1 MTTLLTPPASR
12 RPSSA
17 PSERD
22 DATPAPPGPTWRTRT
37 GAALRARRVSALYL
51 VPLLVLTGLAS
62 RIGFFGA
69 PQRIDD
75 EGTYTAQAWAVE
87 NLGTLGHYTYWYD
100 HPPLGWIQIAGWTW
114 LTDGFSRY
122 GEAVIAGREVMVV
135 AHVISA
141 GLLWVLARRLDL
153 GRPAAAAAVLL
164 YAFSPL
170 AVQFTRTVYLDN
182 VATPW
187 ALAAF
192 ALALTRSR
200 QLLAFTA
207 AAAALAIAVLSKET
221 YLLLAPFLAWQM
233 WRSAHPST
241 RRYTLSVAAA
251 VFSLAGIGYIV
262 FALVKGEVV
271 PGDDQVSLWEGIT
284 FQLVD
289 RASSGS
295 VLDPSSQAGLTM
307 STWLTLD
314 ATLLVA
320 SVVAAVAALA
330 VRRLRPY
337 AALHLFLT
345 LVLLK
350 PGYLPVPQV
359 IVMLPFAA
367 LLVAAVV
374 EAGLRR
380 WRSGPDASRTTRA
393 RGRGVAAVAGIGALA
408 FVVTAAPL
416 WTGQLRGLWLADLD
430 APMSQAQSWITDNV
444 ERDQRLL
451 VDDAVWVD
459 LVEAGFDREDVV
471 WYYKADTDAE
481 VSDLAPNGWSDY
493 DYVLVTQSIRR
504 SVETAPTVGEALDN
518 ATQVAVFGSGEQQV
532 DVFRVHAEGGETYA
546 DYAERDA
553 AARTDAGRALAD
565 NPALTLTEDSRGA
578 LQDGGVDSRAVSV
591 LAQVA
596 GDHDLGVAGF
606 PSVFGEQGQL
616 PARTVVL
623 DSIDGEAVDS
633 PAGQATAAEI
643 ADQVGAYEPDSVE
656 VVDDQLV
663 VRFGLAETGDLLP
676 APLGS

>member
-1 MTTLLTPPASR
+1 MTTLLDPPATDRPASPPR
-12 RPSSA
+12 DQAPPRPS
-17 PSERD
+17 
-22 DATPAPPGPTWRTRT
+22 WRS
-37 GAALRARRVSALYL
+37 RARRSFAARRHSALYL

-69 PQRIDD
+69 PRRIDD
-75 EGTYTAQAWAVE
+75 EGTYTAQAWAVQ
-87 NLGTLGHYTYWYD
+87 NLGELGHYTYWYD

-122 GEAVIAGREVMVV
+122 GEAVVAGREAMVV

-141 GLLWVLARRLDL
+141 ALLWVLARRLDL

-164 YAFSPL
+164 YALSPL

-192 ALALTRSR
+192 ALALTRSK
-200 QLLAFTA
+200 QLLAFVA

-241 RRYTLSVAAA
+241 RRYTLSVAGA
-251 VFSLAGIGYIV
+251 VFSLAGLGYIV

-271 PGDDQVSLWEGIT
+271 PGSGRVSLWEGIT
-284 FQLVD
+284 FQLFD
-289 RASSGS
+289 RAASGS
-295 VLDPSSQAGLTM
+295 VLDPTSQAGLTM

-314 ATLLVA
+314 AALLGA
-320 SVVAAVAALA
+320 SVVAGVAALA

-337 AALHLFLT
+337 AVLHLFLT

-367 LLVAAVV
+367 LLIAAVA

-380 WRSGPDASRTTRA
+380 WRSDTGATRTSRA
-393 RGRGVAAVAGIGALA
+393 RGRGIAAATGIGVLA

-430 APMSQAQSWITDNV
+430 APMRQAQTWITENV

-459 LVEAGFDREDVV
+459 LVEAGFEREDVV
-471 WYYKADTDAE
+471 WYYKADTDSE
-481 VSDLAPNGWSDY
+481 VSDLAPNGWRNY
-493 DYVLVTQSIRR
+493 DYVLLTQAIRR
-504 SVETAPTVGEALDN
+504 SVEAAPTVDEALDN
-518 ATQVAVFGSGEQQV
+518 GTRVAVFGSGEQQV
-532 DVFRVHAEGGETYA
+532 EVFRVHAEGGDAYT
-546 DYAERDA
+546 DLTDRDT
-553 AARTDAGRALAD
+553 AARTEAGQALAD
-565 NPALTLTEDSRGA
+565 NPALELSDEAQGA
-578 LQDGGVDSRAVSV
+578 LEDGGVDSRVVSV

-596 GDHDLGVAGF
+596 GDYDLGVTGF
-606 PSVFGEQGQL
+606 PSVFGEQGQV
-616 PARTVVL
+616 PARTLVL
-623 DSIDGEAVDS
+623 DSIDGQPVDS
-633 PAGQATAAEI
+633 PEGQALAAEI
-643 ADQVGAYEPDSVE
+643 ADQVGAYEPDSV
-656 VVDDQLV
+656 DIDGDQLV
-663 VRFGLAETGDLLP
+663 VRFGLADSADLLP
-676 APLGS
+676 APAGT